1 MFSKKPRCESADLKR
16 PLTGETA
23 LNRYGGIFAAVNVGY
38 IPVGL
43 QVIFP
48 GYAVEEVAKLIVAVR
63 PQIDL

>member
-23 LNRYGGIFAAVNVGY
+23 SKPLRRNFRCVNVGY